1 MALVKRKQLG
11 SVHAA
16 IERMFAEIGAVCG
29 GDGIGE
35 SADFLGISKWTL
47 YKQADPDSPTTE
59 LSLLRAGQLSERYG
73 VLALAEWLADRVGCD
88 LVERE
93 PAEDVSCPATVAKLA
108 QSIQDLADGHIDDA
122 DLARLRELS
131 ALIAGLIARGEASAP
146 RQVRP

>member
-16 IERMFAEIGAVCG
+16 IERAFAEIGAASG
-29 GDGIGE
+29 RDGLDE
-35 SADFLGISKWTL
+35 AADFIGVTKWVL
-47 YKQADPDSPTTE
+47 YKQADPDSPNTE

-73 VLALAEWLADRVGCD
+73 VLVLAEWLADRVGCD

-146 RQVRP
+146 RQVR